1 VFESDDT
8 KEKIMPR
15 DAAGKRV
22 LAQVLREDGIM
33 KAEQGKL
40 DDSIRLLDASK
51 AWKSAAKHDAKLDRR
66 EGQKSERG

>member
-40 DDSIRLLDASK
+40 DDSIRLLDA
-51 AWKSAAKHDAKLDRR
+51 WKSAAKHDAKLDRR